1 MATKTGVKVNPLADR
16 VVIRAL
22 EETEQ
27 MRGGLY
33 IPDTAKEKPQQGEI
47 VAVGPGRYEKDKRVP
62 MDVKVG
68 DKVLYGKYSG
78 TEVTVDGEQLLILG
92 ESDVLAV
99 LVKADLCHPEP
110 QRGICHR
117 QCHPERG
124 AGCGHPVSS
133 RA

>member
-1 MATKTGVKVNPLADR
+1 MATKTSTSVKVAPLADR
-16 VVIRAL
+16 VVIKAL
-22 EETEQ
+22 EETES

-47 VAVGPGRYEKDKRVP
+47 VAVGPGRFDEGKRVP

-78 TEVTVDGEQLLILG
+78 TEVTLDGDQYLILR

-99 LVKADLCHPEP
+99 
-110 QRGICHR
+110 IN
-117 QCHPERG
+117 
-124 AGCGHPVSS
+124 
-133 RA
+133 

>member
-1 MATKTGVKVNPLADR
+1 MATKTSASVKVNPLADR
-16 VVIRAL
+16 VVIKPL

-78 TEVTVDGEQLLILG
+78 TEVTLDGEQYLILR

-99 LVKADLCHPEP
+99 V
-110 QRGICHR
+110 G
-117 QCHPERG
+117 
-124 AGCGHPVSS
+124 
-133 RA
+133 

>member
-1 MATKTGVKVNPLADR
+1 MATKQISSAKVAPLADR

-22 EETEQ
+22 DEAEQ

-47 VAVGPGRYEKDKRVP
+47 IAVGRGRFEKDKRVP

-78 TEVTVDGEQLLILG
+78 TEVTVDGEQLLIIR

-99 LVKADLCHPEP
+99 L
-110 QRGICHR
+110 
-117 QCHPERG
+117 
-124 AGCGHPVSS
+124 S
-133 RA
+133 

>member
-1 MATKTGVKVNPLADR
+1 MATKTAAGAKVAPLADR
-16 VVIRAL
+16 VVVKAL
-22 EETEQ
+22 EESEQ

-47 VAVGPGRYEKDKRVP
+47 IAVGPGRFEDGNRVP

-78 TEVTVDGEQLLILG
+78 TEVTVDGEQYLILR

-99 LVKADLCHPEP
+99 
-110 QRGICHR
+110 I
-117 QCHPERG
+117 
-124 AGCGHPVSS
+124 S
-133 RA
+133 